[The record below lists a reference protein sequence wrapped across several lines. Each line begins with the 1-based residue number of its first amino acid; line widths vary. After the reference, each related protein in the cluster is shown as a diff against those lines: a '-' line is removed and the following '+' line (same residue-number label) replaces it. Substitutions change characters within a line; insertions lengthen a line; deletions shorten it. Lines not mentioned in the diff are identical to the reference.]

1 MLEESLLFSKFLF
14 RKSAL
19 NFETI
24 VRFSVSGVK
33 KHLAHRQFFLVPEIS
48 ELLPGTCFPRG
59 SGLFGTR
66 SESRSKSLAVCELGF
81 QVKGETWR
89 DSSLGSR

>member
-14 RKSAL
+14 RKLAL
-19 NFETI
+19 NFKTI

-33 KHLAHRQFFLVPEIS
+33 KHLAHGQFFLVPEIS
-48 ELLPGTCFPRG
+48 EPLSGTCFLRL

-66 SESRSKSLAVCELGF
+66 SESRSKSLAVGELGF
-81 QVKGETWR
+81 RVKGETWR
-89 DSSLGSR
+89 ESSSGSR